1 VRQDMHE
8 GGDEIRAGE
17 GHQERE
23 HGEEPRGG
31 KVGLV
36 VTRECVRRRDKGEEN
51 DDEDDE
57 HS

>member
-1 VRQDMHE
+1 MHE
-8 GGDEIRAGE
+8 GGDKVRADE

-31 KVGLV
+31 QVGFV
-36 VTRECVRRRDKGEEN
+36 AVRECVRRDQGEEN